1 MKKYYANV
9 NENDS
14 IFSPPSR
21 NQKNKFTMRNL
32 NLSPNIKVKKT
43 LLLSTSNPSD
53 KVLITEV
60 ANNNKLRT
68 ESKVETH
75 RYTLTDYT
83 RRTSSL
89 PKVNYSMT
97 ERKSTKIK
105 KIKFKSSFNV
115 NSLLKQRLALYNSI
129 IDKIIDKKDILIS
142 SNKKPKL
149 KTLSNID
156 CLAFDNY
163 LEKREDNRKK
173 SKHGKGNV
181 DYYNT
186 SSSLCDLKR
195 LSTLSKSKLE
205 RLKK

>member
-1 MKKYYANV
+1 MAERLKNLKDISMKKYYANV

-129 IDKIIDKKDILIS
+129 IDKIMFCVQLRHMCAYIPIII
-142 SNKKPKL
+142 
-149 KTLSNID
+149 KTL
-156 CLAFDNY
+156 
-163 LEKREDNRKK
+163 
-173 SKHGKGNV
+173 
-181 DYYNT
+181 
-186 SSSLCDLKR
+186 
-195 LSTLSKSKLE
+195 
-205 RLKK
+205 